1 MISEDEK
8 ASVTRVGRDG
18 RRWYD
23 PSWKARLVAASF
35 ERGVSVS
42 RLALD
47 HGINANLLRKWIKS
61 FQESGLAPLPAS
73 SAFIPV
79 HVTGA
84 GQSPARVSSEL
95 DMPGRRGQEKPLRS
109 EGMVALC
116 SSAKVSAVLPNGVK
130 LTLECGDS
138 RALTTIIGALGDV
151 QTAH

>member
-8 ASVTRVGRDG
+8 LHVTRVGRDG

-23 PSWKARLVAASF
+23 PSWKARLVSASF
-35 ERGVSVS
+35 GRGVSVS

-84 GQSPARVSSEL
+84 VQSPARVSSEL
-95 DMPGRRGQEKPLRS
+95 DMRGWRGQEKPL
-109 EGMVALC
+109 ML
-116 SSAKVSAVLPNGVK
+116 SSSTSSIVSKDRPETKYPMTAKRETTAYATSVSN
-130 LTLECGDS
+130 
-138 RALTTIIGALGDV
+138 
-151 QTAH
+151 TAFPS

>member
-8 ASVTRVGRDG
+8 LHVTRVGRDG

-23 PSWKARLVAASF
+23 PSWKARLVSSSF
-35 ERGVSVS
+35 EQGVSVS

-61 FQESGLAPLPAS
+61 FQESDLAPLPAS

-84 GQSPARVSSEL
+84 GQSPARVSSGL
-95 DMPGRRGQEKPLRS
+95 DMRGQRGQEKPLRS
-109 EGMVALC
+109 EGMGTLC

-130 LTLECGDS
+130 LTLECGDG